1 MKIAN
6 PIYDVIFKYLM
17 EDIESAKSIISAIIG
32 KEIIELISIPQES
45 TFIAEKEKLSV
56 IRVDYTAII
65 RTKNGSTQKILIEM
79 QKAKV
84 LHDIA
89 RFRRYLSEN
98 YSKLDYIDG
107 QEMQLPITCIY
118 FLGYSTDVVVPILS
132 NTVDFKDVLTGDRVE
147 KMDSFMELLTHNTY
161 LIYIQ
166 NLSIEVR
173 KHSMFSLLTIFDQQ
187 YLRQGQETF
196 YLESDE
202 FDGIVEPKLKHLI
215 MRLQQATLEKN
226 LLDKAKMEE
235 DFYKDFNR
243 AVDKYK
249 LEAAE
254 ERRQKE
260 EEQKQ
265 KEIYKLMV
273 EEAKEKI
280 AALEKELAK
289 KNIS

>member
-1 MKIAN
+1 
-6 PIYDVIFKYLM
+6 
-17 EDIESAKSIISAIIG
+17 
-32 KEIIELISIPQES
+32 
-45 TFIAEKEKLSV
+45 
-56 IRVDYTAII
+56 
-65 RTKNGSTQKILIEM
+65 M

-84 LHDIA
+84 LYDIA

-98 YSKLDYIDG
+98 YSKSDYVDG
-107 QEMQLPITCIY
+107 KEIQLPITCIY
-118 FLGYSTDVVVPILS
+118 FLGYASEVDVPILS
-132 NTVDFKDVLTGDRVE
+132 NTVDFKDTLSGKSVE
-147 KMDSFMELLTHNTY
+147 KTDSFMELLTHNTY

-166 NLSIEVR
+166 NLSNEIR
-173 KHSMFSLLTIFDQQ
+173 GHSIFGLLTIFDQQ
-187 YLRQGQETF
+187 YLRHGQEAY

-249 LEAAE
+249 IEAE
-254 ERRQKE
+254 EERKQKKE
-260 EEQKQ
+260 ERKQ
-265 KEIYKLMV
+265 KEFYKLMA
-273 EEAKEKI
+273 EEAQEKI

-289 KNIS
+289 KNNG